1 MNWPFFHPSPVVEIG
16 RDESIQVQIRPDAFS
31 AFEALEGWSGAA
43 AASAVFLGRV
53 RPQTLDGEPLQ
64 ALELQH
70 YPGFC
75 ERQLLQ
81 LAREQLQHHGA
92 MRALVVHR
100 VGTLL
105 PGELIVLVAV
115 EADRRGSAQRCC
127 GDLLEALKHQAPFWK
142 REWCSDQGTWLS
154 GNTPL

>member
-1 MNWPFFHPSPVVEIG
+1 MNWPFFHPSLVVEIG
-16 RDESIQVQIRPDAFS
+16 RDESIQVQIRPDDFS
-31 AFEALEGWSGAA
+31 AFHALEGWSGAA

-64 ALELQH
+64 AFELQH

-115 EADRRGSAQRCC
+115 EADRRGCAQRCC

>member
-31 AFEALEGWSGAA
+31 AFHALEGWSGAA

-75 ERQLLQ
+75 ERQLSQ

>member
-1 MNWPFFHPSPVVEIG
+1 MVEIG

-31 AFEALEGWSGAA
+31 AFHALEGWSGAA

-115 EADRRGSAQRCC
+115 EADRRGGAHRCC
-127 GDLLEALKHQAPFWK
+127 SDLLEALKHQAPFWK

>member
-1 MNWPFFHPSPVVEIG
+1 MASN
-16 RDESIQVQIRPDAFS
+16 ESIQVQIRPDSFS
-31 AFEALEGWSGAA
+31 AFQALEDWAGAA
-43 AASAVFLGRV
+43 AASAVFVGRV
-53 RPQTLDGEPLQ
+53 RPQALHGEPLQ

-75 ERQLLQ
+75 ERQLLELAQQQ
-81 LAREQLQHHGA
+81 LLKHGA
-92 MRALVVHR
+92 SRALVLHR
-100 VGTLL
+100 VGTLH
-105 PGELIVLVAV
+105 PGDLIVLVAV

-142 REWCSDQGTWLS
+142 REWYAGQGSWLS

>member
-16 RDESIQVQIRPDAFS
+16 QDEFIQVQIRPDAFS
-31 AFEALEGWSGAA
+31 AFHALEGWAGAA

-53 RPQTLDGEPLQ
+53 RPQTLGGEPLQ

-92 MRALVVHR
+92 TRALVLHR

-115 EADRRGSAQRCC
+115 EADRRGCAQRCC
-127 GDLLEALKHQAPFWK
+127 SDLLEALKHQAPFWK
-142 REWCSDQGTWLS
+142 REWFSDQGTWLS

>member
-16 RDESIQVQIRPDAFS
+16 QDESIQVQIRPDAFS
-31 AFEALEGWSGAA
+31 AFDALEGWSGAA

-81 LAREQLQHHGA
+81 LAREQLQYHGA

>member
-1 MNWPFFHPSPVVEIG
+1 MVEI
-16 RDESIQVQIRPDAFS
+16 RQDDSIQVQIRPDPFAALD
-31 AFEALEGWSGAA
+31 AFESWAGAA
-43 AASAVFLGRV
+43 AASAVFVGRV
-53 RPQTLDGEPLQ
+53 RPQTLHGEPLQ

-75 ERQLLQ
+75 ERQLLELAQQQ
-81 LAREQLQHHGA
+81 LLKHGA
-92 MRALVVHR
+92 SRALVLHR
-100 VGTLL
+100 VGTLH
-105 PGELIVLVAV
+105 PGDLIVLVAV

-142 REWCSDQGTWLS
+142 REWCAGQGSWLS

>member
-1 MNWPFFHPSPVVEIG
+1 MVEIG
-16 RDESIQVQIRPDAFS
+16 RDDSIRVQIRPDPFS
-31 AFEALEGWSGAA
+31 AFDALECWAGTA

-75 ERQLLQ
+75 ERQILQ
-81 LAREQLQHHGA
+81 LAQYQLLHHGA
-92 MRALVVHR
+92 TRALVLHR

-115 EADRRGSAQRCC
+115 EADRRGCAQRCC

-142 REWCSDQGTWLS
+142 REWVSGQGTWLS

>member
-31 AFEALEGWSGAA
+31 AFHALEGWSGAA